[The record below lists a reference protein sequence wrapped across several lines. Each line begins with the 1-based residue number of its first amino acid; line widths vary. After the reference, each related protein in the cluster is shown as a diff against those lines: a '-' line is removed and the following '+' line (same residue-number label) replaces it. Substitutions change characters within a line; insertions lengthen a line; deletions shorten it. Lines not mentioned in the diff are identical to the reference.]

1 MKGVQMGPMLLQR
14 QPEYMGSVFVSMMFT
29 NIVMVF
35 VSFAVAKVFGKVLSI
50 PYSILGTLILLLAT
64 IGSYAL
70 QNNTGNVI
78 LMVIAG
84 IFGYAYSKFGFNIP
98 ALILGLVLG
107 PIVETNLRRAIML
120 EQGNVLAVFTKP
132 ITAVL
137 IIVSIASLL
146 LPIVKPLI
154 DKKKVNATN

>member
-1 MKGVQMGPMLLQR
+1 
-14 QPEYMGSVFVSMMFT
+14 
-29 NIVMVF
+29 
-35 VSFAVAKVFGKVLSI
+35 
-50 PYSILGTLILLLAT
+50 
-64 IGSYAL
+64 
-70 QNNTGNVI
+70 
-78 LMVIAG
+78 MVIAG